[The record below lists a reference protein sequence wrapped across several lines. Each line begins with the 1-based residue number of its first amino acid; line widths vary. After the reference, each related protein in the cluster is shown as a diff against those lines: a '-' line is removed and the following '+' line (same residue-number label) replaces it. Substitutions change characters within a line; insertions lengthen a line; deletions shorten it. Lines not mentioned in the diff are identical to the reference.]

1 MDIGNKKRLAGT
13 GIQLS
18 FLRNCALSWDWKT
31 SHLIMSFLALHIA
44 HQCTLVKLHPGNWV
58 QYQPEPFVNGKFLL
72 LTETQF
78 IFFNSISHSIP
89 PKDKQNEYGAWMTT
103 LAPPSALVFRSK
115 ISILSLKY
123 LTQLIQVS
131 SVAMKT
137 YDWPT
142 KEKKINLKNIFL
154 CIFLSLL
161 TNGPSTA
168 KDCCL
173 HFVFDC
179 SA

>member
-44 HQCTLVKLHPGNWV
+44 YQCTLGKLNPGNWV
-58 QYQPEPFVNGKFLL
+58 QYQPEPFVTGKFLL

-89 PKDKQNEYGAWMTT
+89 PKDKQSEYGAWMTT

-115 ISILSLKY
+115 ISILSLKCLAQ
-123 LTQLIQVS
+123 LTSVS
-131 SVAMKT
+131 SIAMKT

-142 KEKKINLKNIFL
+142 KEKKNLFL
-154 CIFLSLL
+154 WIFLSLL
-161 TNGPSTA
+161 TNGRSTA

-179 SA
+179 FA